1 MRTLKIFLIVQ
12 LISIYCFAQSD
23 VYFAGGGVSYLMPIG
38 SLAHRY
44 KPTIGGSIYFGKS
57 VSEKWSWYGKVE
69 YFKFD
74 KENTDKLFLT
84 RSLTV
89 RGVTNRY
96 ILPIPKL
103 VMELSVVGITA
114 NANFKV
120 LSSEVMEGNLT
131 FGFGVYNWK
140 DDRGEYYDSLYY
152 TIPNDTTFLALYLNV
167 PQKTLND
174 WSGGFNLGV
183 DFSYQVFNPIWLN
196 VSANYKAIL
205 GELWPTLSLDLEN
218 ISTFQM
224 FDARAGIKINF

>member
-1 MRTLKIFLIVQ
+1 MRTLKIFFIIQ
-12 LISIYCFAQSD
+12 LLSIFCLAQSD
-23 VYFAGGGVSYLMPIG
+23 NYFAGGGVSYLFPVG
-38 SLAHRY
+38 GLANRY
-44 KPTIGGSIYFGKS
+44 KPTISGSIYFGKS

-89 RGVTNRY
+89 RGVTDKY
-96 ILPIPKL
+96 KLSIPKL
-103 VMELSVVGITA
+103 VMELSAVGITV
-114 NANFKV
+114 NANYKL
-120 LSSEVMEGNLT
+120 LSSDVTEGNLT
-131 FGFGVYNWK
+131 IGFGVYNWK
-140 DDRGEYYDSLYY
+140 DDRGEYYDSLFY

-183 DFSYQVFNPIWLN
+183 DFSYQVFNPIWIN
-196 VSANYKAIL
+196 ISANYKAIL

-218 ISTFQM
+218 VSTFQM